1 MENNTMKKFIILSLL
16 LVPLTAIRFASIHNV
31 PEWQK
36 LDIHENIVSFASTNG
51 INYALS
57 ETDKLYN
64 CPSIVESNRCSN
76 HLYPA
81 DLSLVKQLVDIGV
94 NDNLFCQSLHKSLQ
108 QLIGDETKIISC
120 ALSSNSN
127 LEQLANVAFLVDEKS
142 AVWRW
147 IEDRRTTFYLAARG
161 AVMGQ
166 LFVIVLFAIMTVFF
180 WFIRTLRL
188 LEKQYF

>member
-1 MENNTMKKFIILSLL
+1 MKKFTILSLL
-16 LVPLTAIRFASIHNV
+16 LVPLTAIGFASIHNV

-108 QLIGDETKIISC
+108 QLIGDETKVISC
-120 ALSSNSN
+120 ALSPNSN
-127 LEQLANVAFLVDEKS
+127 LEQSANVAFLVDEKG

-166 LFVIVLFAIMTVFF
+166 FFVIVLFAIMAVFF

-188 LEKQYF
+188 LF